1 MRAVLDTNVFISGL
15 FWRGNPFRC
24 IQAAEAGLYELISAD
39 EILEELLE
47 KLVEKFG
54 NTPEEARESIAGLRR
69 LATHVSLT
77 GQTGW
82 VPGDPDDDKF
92 VDAAVVGNADII
104 VSGDQ
109 HLLQLSTLQGIAV
122 MSPSPFL
129 DRLARNG

>member
-1 MRAVLDTNVFISGL
+1 MRAVL
-15 FWRGNPFRC
+15 
-24 IQAAEAGLYELISAD
+24 
-39 EILEELLE
+39 
-47 KLVEKFG
+47 
-54 NTPEEARESIAGLRR
+54 EEARESIAGLRR

-82 VPGDPDDDKF
+82 VPDDPDDDKF

-122 MSPSPFL
+122 MSPSAFL